1 MTEWPFAHPIPY
13 REALGAFAA
22 FAGDPVAA
30 FLDSAARA
38 RGRGRYS
45 FIAAD
50 PILVLT
56 AEGDKTFIDG
66 TLVPGSP
73 FDVLEAELKKFR
85 CRNDPDLPPFQGG
98 AVGYLGYELGR
109 HLERLPPPSDVGLDV
124 PDMAVGFYD
133 TVCAFDAETK
143 QAWVIARDLPR
154 DLAGAKRPP
163 AAERADAMA
172 ARIHAAPAMAPLDW
186 GPAGNWTP
194 EVSRARFEEMVSRV
208 IAYIHAGDIFQANLT
223 QRLLGHLPA
232 GLDPFMLY
240 RRLRVLSPAPFS
252 AFLTVP
258 DGTAIASASPE
269 RFLGLDAQGHVVTRP
284 IKGTRPRGRTPAED
298 EALAKE
304 LVASEKDQAENL
316 MIVDLLRND
325 LSRVCRLGSVAVSE
339 LAELES
345 FANVHHLVSE
355 VRGTLFPN
363 LGPVDLLRATF
374 PGGSITGAPKIRAME
389 IINELEPARRGPY
402 CGAIAWIGFD
412 GAMDSSIVIRTLVI
426 KDGRV
431 AAQAGAGIVAD
442 SDPAA
447 EYDETM
453 DKAWALLQ
461 SLDPGE
467 LAPGEIVPGEIV
479 PGEIVKE
486 RA

>member
-1 MTEWPFAHPIPY
+1 MTERPFAHPVPY
-13 REALGAFAA
+13 REPLGAFAA
-22 FAGDPVAA
+22 FAGDPAAA
-30 FLDSAARA
+30 FLDSATRA
-38 RGRGRYS
+38 HGRGRYS
-45 FIAAD
+45 YIAAD

-66 TLVPGSP
+66 TPVPGGP
-73 FDVLEAELKKFR
+73 FDVLEGELKKFR
-85 CRNDPDLPPFQGG
+85 ARNDPGLPPFQGG
-98 AVGYLGYELGR
+98 AVGYLGYELGGN
-109 HLERLPPPSDVGLDV
+109 LERLPLPSSVGLDV
-124 PDMAVGFYD
+124 ADMAVGFYD
-133 TVCAFDAETK
+133 TLAAFDAETK
-143 QAWVIARDLPR
+143 QAWVIAH
-154 DLAGAKRPP
+154 DLAPDLYCDMKGRKRPT
-163 AAERADAMA
+163 AAERARAMA
-172 ARIHAAPAMAPLDW
+172 ARIHAAPALAPIDW
-186 GPAGNWTP
+186 GPAGDWTP
-194 EVSRARFEEMVSRV
+194 EVSRGRFEEMVSRV

-232 GLDPFMLY
+232 GLEPFMLY
-240 RRLRVLSPAPFS
+240 RRLRALSPAPFS
-252 AFLTVP
+252 AFLTAP

-269 RFLGLDAQGHVVTRP
+269 RFLSLDTLGRAQTRP

-431 AAQAGAGIVAD
+431 AAQAGGGIVAD
-442 SDPAA
+442 SNPAA
-447 EYDETM
+447 EFDETM

-467 LAPGEIVPGEIV
+467 MIPGEII
-479 PGEIVKE
+479 KE
-486 RA
+486 RAQ